1 MYMDNSN
8 EIELAKCRMDEKGIV
23 TCPIP
28 KSILDKITAKQ
39 ITPSKLVFEVDGT

>member
-1 MYMDNSN
+1 MSMETKN
-8 EIELAKCRMDEKGIV
+8 EIELPKCRMDEKGIV

-28 KSILDKITAKQ
+28 KSTLDKITAKQ